1 VAAVRVTEPFDA
13 PRTPATEPFDAP
25 PPNATESFDV
35 PQTKVTESFDAPPP
49 NTVRLARSI
58 SILTVGQ
65 IVTWIATLTW
75 TVIVPRRLGSAQVG
89 IYTLGLA
96 ASGVLLVL
104 VGLGLRPL
112 LVREIASNP
121 ERAPQLIGTGIV
133 LRAIFCLPALAV
145 TLVITLVGP
154 FRGVEGTAVFLGWCM
169 TVFAVVSEPI
179 AAGFQAMEKMRY
191 LTYSTIFSRI
201 VSTVSAIALVLF
213 GVRAIGLLLA
223 AVVIGAVLTVLMLIW
238 SRPHFH
244 IDWRVKRHELRRLF
258 IASLPYW
265 SFVAF
270 FTIYLWIDSLMLGA
284 MTSTTVLGWYGL
296 PTQLFGTLMF
306 IPTVL
311 STAWLSQLVRAHKGG
326 PQSLVKAARP
336 AIEFVLVLSLPVCV
350 GAVLVAAPL
359 VRVLYGPEF
368 TESIPVF
375 ALLSLCVPPMY
386 LNIMANQLM
395 IARNQQMVWTKMMA
409 LASLI
414 NPALNLVLIPYFQ
427 HTQGNGAIGASI
439 AMVITEV
446 VLAVIGYV
454 LVRDTFTRNSVVR
467 VLRAALATALMAGVV
482 TFALRA
488 GLVAGIVSGMIS
500 FPLFAGLLGVLS
512 AAERH
517 QLWDLLGAIAPRRR
531 PRPSGSAS

>member
-1 VAAVRVTEPFDA
+1 
-13 PRTPATEPFDAP
+13 
-25 PPNATESFDV
+25 
-35 PQTKVTESFDAPPP
+35 
-49 NTVRLARSI
+49 
-58 SILTVGQ
+58 
-65 IVTWIATLTW
+65 
-75 TVIVPRRLGSAQVG
+75 VIVPRRLGSAQVG

-112 LVREIASNP
+112 LVREIAANP

-191 LTYSTIFSRI
+191 LTYSTIFSKTL
-201 VSTVSAIALVLF
+201 STVSGIALVLL
-213 GVRAIGLLLA
+213 GVRATGLLLA
-223 AVVIGAVLTVLMLIW
+223 YVVIGAALTVLVLIW
-238 SRPHFH
+238 SRPHFD
-244 IDWRVKRHELRRLF
+244 IDWRVTRHELRRLF

-311 STAWLSQLVRAHKGG
+311 STAWLAQLVRAHKGG
-326 PQSLVKAARP
+326 AQSLIQAARP
-336 AIEFVLVLSLPVCV
+336 AIELVLVLSMPVCV

-359 VRVLYGPEF
+359 VR
-368 TESIPVF
+368 
-375 ALLSLCVPPMY
+375 A
-386 LNIMANQLM
+386 
-395 IARNQQMVWTKMMA
+395 
-409 LASLI
+409 
-414 NPALNLVLIPYFQ
+414 
-427 HTQGNGAIGASI
+427 
-439 AMVITEV
+439 
-446 VLAVIGYV
+446 AV
-454 LVRDTFTRNSVVR
+454 
-467 VLRAALATALMAGVV
+467 ATALMAGLVIL
-482 TFALRA
+482 ALRA
-488 GLVAGIVSGMIS
+488 GLVAGIVTGMIT
-500 FPLFAGLLGVLS
+500 FPLLAGLLGVLT
-512 AAERH
+512 ATERH
-517 QLWDLLGAIAPRRR
+517 QLWDLVVTIAPRRR
-531 PRPSGSAS
+531 PRPSGSRS